1 MVSYGKTRATL
12 LICPQEMYGSVQ
24 RMTCSGREY
33 NEDKA
38 LIKKRHRA
46 VLLCAFNL
54 ISLTFLRK

>member
-12 LICPQEMYGSVQ
+12 LIYLQEMCGSVQ
-24 RMTCSGREY
+24 IMTGSGREY

-46 VLLCAFNL
+46 VFALCL
-54 ISLTFLRK
+54 